1 MLNRT
6 AASLIRISVLA
17 CAWAVLAGPAWARP
31 AYKKALGEH
40 FGPLL
45 ARKLNDCRTCHLPD
59 PPGGP
64 KDESAKPHNAFGA
77 RLAAIKKELKRA
89 GKETD
94 IIARLEASADEDSDG
109 DGVSNIVELLTGHF
123 PGDVA
128 DKPSTA
134 ELARADVLR
143 REYRKVAAG
152 YRWKPFEPV
161 KRPAIP
167 AVKNAAWVRNPI
179 DAFLAVEHEKL
190 GLKPR
195 PEASRHVLIRRLYLD
210 LIGMPPTPE
219 EIQAFVS
226 DASVDAYE
234 KVVDCLLQSP
244 HYGERWG
251 RHWMDIWRYSD
262 WAGYGPEVRDSQPN
276 IWRWRDWIIDSLN
289 ADKGYDRMIEEMLA
303 ADEIA
308 PEDPDVLR
316 ASGFLVRNWFR
327 YNRNVWLERI
337 VEHTSKAFLGV
348 TMNCARCHDHF
359 FDPITQKE
367 YYQFRAIFEPHNI
380 RTDRVPGSDPAAGVV
395 RVYDATLAAKTFLFV
410 RGDESKP
417 DKDRPLDPAVPASL
431 THTPYRIQPIKLPAA
446 VITPEK
452 QESFKKLLLADAEKA
467 FITAKEALG
476 KTTDRTTAQRE
487 VELAQAKWDSLRAV
501 LAAEALEE
509 KGILKGEDYEKAAK
523 EAQRLQRQVTVLE
536 TKKNLSAAEK
546 ELTQK
551 KSKKTAANSALL
563 KKRDDAAQALAKA
576 DIAGRLPLTTA
587 YTKRAITTYAAT
599 SSGRRLALAQWLADK
614 NNPLTAR
621 VAVNHIWLRHFGKP
635 LVSSVF
641 DFGANGQKPTHPAL
655 LDWLAAEFIEPGGW
669 SMKKL
674 HRLLVTSS
682 AYRMESSHDAAC
694 AEKDA
699 DNRLVWRMNP
709 RRMEAEIVR
718 DSVLAVAGSLDRT
731 FGGPELDQ
739 NLGLTTQRR
748 SIYYRHAAEKTMEF
762 MDLFDGANVT
772 ECYERTV
779 SVVPQQALAMANS
792 TLVLAQARLLTRNI
806 TKKLGE
812 TATPSDFIRAG
823 FEHVLCR
830 VPTDQEQALCGE
842 FLTKQVQLL
851 AAPKGLS
858 SFTAG
863 QNPSVAPGATPDVR
877 ARENLIHV
885 LLNHNE
891 FVTIR

>member
-1 MLNRT
+1 
-6 AASLIRISVLA
+6 
-17 CAWAVLAGPAWARP
+17 VLAGPAWARP
-31 AYKKALGEH
+31 AYKKALAEH

-45 ARKLNDCRTCHLPD
+45 AKKLNDCRTCHLPD

-64 KDESAKPHNAFGA
+64 KDESEKPHNAFGA

-89 GKETD
+89 GKEAD
-94 IIARLEASADEDSDG
+94 IIARLEASADEDADG

-123 PGDVA
+123 PGDGA
-128 DKPSTA
+128 DKPSST
-134 ELARADVLR
+134 ELARAAFLR
-143 REYRKVAAG
+143 KEYRKLVAG

-161 KRPAIP
+161 KRPTIP
-167 AVKNAAWVRNPI
+167 SIKSTTWVRNPI
-179 DAFLAVEHEKL
+179 DAFLAAEHEKL
-190 GLKPR
+190 GLIPR
-195 PEASRHVLIRRLYLD
+195 PEASRHVLIRRVYLD
-210 LIGMPPTPE
+210 LIGIPPTPE
-219 EIQAFVS
+219 EIPAFLS
-226 DASVDAYE
+226 DTSGDAYE
-234 KVVDCLLQSP
+234 KLVDRLLQSP

-289 ADKGYDRMIEEMLA
+289 ADKGYDRMIVEMLA

-308 PEDPDVLR
+308 PEDPDILR
-316 ASGFLVRNWFR
+316 AGGFLVRNWFR

-337 VEHTSKAFLGV
+337 VEHTSKAFLGI
-348 TMNCARCHDHF
+348 TINCARCHDHF

-367 YYQFRAIFEPHNI
+367 YYQFRAIFEPHNV
-380 RTDRVPGSDPAAGVV
+380 RTDRLPGSDPAGGVV
-395 RVYDATLAAKTFLFV
+395 RVYDATPDAKTFLFV
-410 RGDESKP
+410 RGEDSKP
-417 DKDRPLDPAVPASL
+417 DKDHPLGPAVPAAL

-446 VITPEK
+446 AVAPEK
-452 QESFKKLLLADAEKA
+452 QEGFKKLLRADAEKA
-467 FITAKEALG
+467 LTTAKEALG
-476 KTTDRTTAQRE
+476 KATDRASAQLD
-487 VELAQAKWDSLRAV
+487 VDLAQAKWDSLRAL
-501 LAAEALEE
+501 LAAESLEE
-509 KGILKGEDYEKAAK
+509 KGILKGAEYDTAAR
-523 EAQRLQRQVTVLE
+523 EAQRLQRQATLLE
-536 TKKNLSAAEK
+536 AKKNLSVAEK
-546 ELTQK
+546 EMNQK
-551 KSKKTAANSALL
+551 KSKKTATNTALQ
-563 KKRDDAAQALAKA
+563 KKRDDAALALAKA
-576 DIAGRLPLTTA
+576 EAAGKLPLTTA
-587 YTKRAITTYAAT
+587 YTKRPVTTYAAT
-599 SSGRRLALAQWLADK
+599 SSGRRLALAQWIADR

-655 LDWLAAEFIEPGGW
+655 LDWLAAEFMEGW

-682 AYRMESSHDAAC
+682 AYRMESNHDAAC
-694 AEKDA
+694 VEKDA

-739 NLGLTTQRR
+739 KLGLTTQRR

-779 SVVPQQALAMANS
+779 SIVPQQALAMANS
-792 TLVLAQARLLTRNI
+792 MLVLAQARLLTRKI
-806 TKKLGE
+806 TKKLGD

-823 FEHVLCR
+823 FAHVLGR
-830 VPTDQEQALCGE
+830 VPTDEEQALCGE
-842 FLTKQVQLL
+842 FLTKQAQML
-851 AAPKGLS
+851 ADPKGLS
-858 SFTAG
+858 SFTGG
-863 QNPSVAPGATPDVR
+863 QNPSVSPGAAPDMR